1 MAGSTDTPQGQSP
14 VAGAA
19 PAPDCNGPP
28 PAAFARLIADNLP
41 VMIAYYDAAEFR
53 CRFANRLYARSFGH
67 DEQSILGSKFE
78 DVIGAE
84 AALDVRPM
92 LDCMRETLRPVVYE
106 RNMGGPGRGV
116 RWIEAQLIPHL
127 DDGAGLGLIGVF
139 VLLTD
144 ITRHRLAE
152 KAAQESEDRLGKFMQ
167 ASAEGIVFQEDGR
180 IVDANGPI
188 LELTGYSLAELVGRP
203 TFELIAPDEVARAAA
218 AVASGAATHYESAI
232 VDRHGKRIPVEFIGR
247 TMLRHGERLRMTI
260 VRDIRDRQAVQARI
274 HHLAHHDSLTG
285 LPNRNAMLARLAD
298 SIVGSRLTDAR
309 LALLFIDLDHFKRVN
324 DSLGHF
330 AGDTLLRTVAARIT
344 ATLRASDTVARFGG
358 DEFVVL
364 LSERRSLHEHEVD
377 VEQVANKLIAAISE
391 PLDVEGRHISV
402 TPSIGIALFPAHG
415 STPAELVKNADSAM
429 YLAKSRGRANFQFF
443 DVGLAATALAALV
456 LESQLAGAL
465 QHGEFELY
473 FQPQVDA
480 RDGRAL
486 GAEALIR
493 WNHPERGL
501 LGADAF
507 IPVAEERQLML
518 PMGQWV
524 LREALACALRWRAM
538 GLGLGPIAVNLSN
551 VQFQSIGFV
560 AAVAKALPPP
570 PVAGGEAAV
579 GEPLIE
585 LELTERMLL
594 DDLDEVKS
602 RLADLKAMGL
612 QISIDDFGTG
622 YSSLGHLKDLP
633 IDKLKID
640 RSFVQDLPDDPDSAA
655 IIRAIVQMG
664 KSLGMTVLAEG
675 IETTAQQEFLA
686 ALGCDQLQGLLVGG
700 PMPREAFEAWVW
712 NNRLTR
718 PRTMPKPVPGAPPVR
733 ASDPAS
739 SPAEPAA
746 SSPPAT
752 PAAPWRP

>member
-1 MAGSTDTPQGQSP
+1 
-14 VAGAA
+14 
-19 PAPDCNGPP
+19 
-28 PAAFARLIADNLP
+28 
-41 VMIAYYDAAEFR
+41 
-53 CRFANRLYARSFGH
+53 
-67 DEQSILGSKFE
+67 
-78 DVIGAE
+78 
-84 AALDVRPM
+84 M
-92 LDCMRETLRPVVYE
+92 LDRLRETLRPVVYE
-106 RNMGGPGRGV
+106 RRMDGSGDDV

-127 DDGAGLGLIGVF
+127 DGAAEAGLTGVF
-139 VLLTD
+139 VLLSD

-152 KAAQESEDRLGKFMQ
+152 KAAQESEERLGKFMQ
-167 ASAEGIVFQEDGR
+167 ASAEGIVFQEEGR
-180 IVDANGPI
+180 VVDANGPI
-188 LELTGYSLAELVGRP
+188 LELTGYSLEELVGRP
-203 TFELIAPDEVARAAA
+203 TFELIAPDEVAHAAA
-218 AVASGAATHYESAI
+218 AVASGAETQYESAI
-232 VDRHGKRIPVEFIGR
+232 IDRHGRRIPVEFIGR
-247 TMLRHGERLRMTI
+247 TMLRHGVRLRMTI
-260 VRDIRDRQAVQARI
+260 VRDIRDRQAAQARI
-274 HHLAHHDSLTG
+274 HHLAHHDALTG
-285 LPNRNAMLARLAD
+285 LPNRNAMLARLSD

-324 DSLGHF
+324 DSLGHL
-330 AGDTLLRTVAARIT
+330 AGDSLLCTVAARIT
-344 ATLRASDTVARFGG
+344 RTLRASDTVARFGG

-364 LSERRSLHEHEVD
+364 LSERRSLHKHEVD
-377 VEQVANKLIAAISE
+377 VEEVAKKLMAAISE

-402 TPSIGIALFPAHG
+402 TPSIGIALFPADG
-415 STPAELVKNADSAM
+415 GTPAELVKNADSAM

-443 DVGLAATALAALV
+443 DVGLAAAALAALV

-507 IPVAEERQLML
+507 IPIAEERQLML

-538 GLGLGPIAVNLSN
+538 GLALGPIAVNLSN

-560 AAVAKALPPP
+560 AAVARVLPA
-570 PVAGGEAAV
+570 PVAGGEPP
-579 GEPLIE
+579 GSEPLIE
-585 LELTERMLL
+585 LELTERMLM

-640 RSFVQDLPDDPDSAA
+640 RSFVRDLPDDADSAA

-664 KSLGMTVLAEG
+664 QSLGMTVVAEG

-686 ALGCDQLQGLLVGG
+686 ALGCNQLQGLLMGG
-700 PMPREAFEAWVW
+700 PMPREAFEAWVR
-712 NNRLTR
+712 NNRMTR
-718 PRTMPKPVPGAPPVR
+718 PKPVPIPDPV
-733 ASDPAS
+733 PL
-739 SPAEPAA
+739 PILKP
-746 SSPPAT
+746 
-752 PAAPWRP
+752 